1 MRVLS
6 QELLA
11 DKSFW
16 SGKNAQL
23 PHYDRANLPITSVSF
38 SAGRMAYGHTGDIM
52 QDLLGQDSARR
63 ASSRGE
69 PTVGLMAGVETFSP
83 RYVTE
88 LAASDFL
95 VTQLIYENQQGV
107 VIPKIQ
113 AAIKTVLMVDA
124 DTSSIG
130 WHRMMELARDPRV
143 QFATINAPEGAYGVT
158 FSGGAFAEPQAPHV
172 KRDME
177 DGSALSD
184 PGKWTA
190 FAVERFKAN
199 LPFAMVSCTNFSGNG
214 RVTGAVLRMMGRAW
228 EGLGRAPRG
237 FVDYLSDPKRFSF
250 PNTMIDRIA
259 VPPDQVAL
267 ATLEKLG
274 VWSNIVITEKIR
286 YWAVEDVFPA
296 GRPALQD
303 AEGVFM
309 CPDHDDVKR
318 YEDMKLR
325 TLNMSHSVIAGL
337 GVLLGYRGK
346 TAIYRAMQDKDLQAV
361 IARIIALVLR
371 TIERPKGIDP
381 RDFAKDVIARLNNP
395 NIPDD
400 PMRIAF
406 HGSTKMKVRFM
417 DTYTAGQKQGI
428 SEDELAVLLLPIAGF
443 LRYTMAIDDQGVGFV
458 LEDDPIKAQLVACA
472 ARARLGDASSAS
484 AFRELIASPAVMGTD
499 LYAHGATGRNL
510 ENLLGKM
517 LQAPGAVRATIADAV
532 R

>member
-1 MRVLS
+1 MRVLT
-6 QELLA
+6 QELLE
-11 DKSFW
+11 DESFW
-16 SGKNAQL
+16 SGKNAVL
-23 PHYDRANLPITSVSF
+23 PRFERADLPITSVSF
-38 SAGRMAYGHTGDIM
+38 SAGRMAYGHTADIL
-52 QDLLGQDSARR
+52 QDLLGQDALRR
-63 ASSRGE
+63 SSRPGH
-69 PTVGLMAGVETFSP
+69 PGVGLMAGVETFSP

-88 LAASDFL
+88 LAASDYL
-95 VTQLIYENQQGV
+95 VTQLIYENQKGV

-124 DTSSIG
+124 DTASIS
-130 WHRMMELARDPRV
+130 WQRMMDLARDPRV

-158 FSGGAFAEPQAPHV
+158 FAGGAFAEPQSPQV
-172 KRDME
+172 KRDVE
-177 DGSALSD
+177 EGSALSD

-228 EGLGRAPRG
+228 EGLGRAPGG

-259 VPPDQVAL
+259 VPPDEAAL

-274 VWSNIVITEKIR
+274 IRSNIVITEKIR

-346 TAIYRAMQDKDLQAV
+346 TAIYKAMQDKDLQTV
-361 IARIIALVLR
+361 IDRIIALVLR

-417 DTYTAGQKQGI
+417 DTYTAGQKRGI
-428 SEDELAVLLLPIAGF
+428 PEQELAVLLLPIAGF
-443 LRYTMAIDDQGVGFV
+443 LRYTLAVDDQGASFV
-458 LEDDPIKAQLVACA
+458 LEDDPIKVRLVACA
-472 ARARLGDASSAS
+472 AQARLGDPTSAS
-484 AFRELIASPAVMGTD
+484 AFQELIANPDVMGKD
-499 LYAHGATGRNL
+499 LYAHGETGRNL
-510 ENLLGKM
+510 EDLLGKM
-517 LQAPGAVRATIADAV
+517 LRGPGAVRATIAEAI